1 MKKRLEA
8 RNMKRLISV
17 FLIFYLFFSSSLIA
31 MAKADDGE
39 NLKGEAALAYYTEHL
54 DDPDVD
60 AYEKMGSLY
69 RKGLDLLLTMEY
81 LAVHH

>member
-1 MKKRLEA
+1 
-8 RNMKRLISV
+8 
-17 FLIFYLFFSSSLIA
+17 

-54 DDPDVD
+54 DDPD
-60 AYEKMGSLY
+60 
-69 RKGLDLLLTMEY
+69 MEY

>member
-1 MKKRLEA
+1 
-8 RNMKRLISV
+8 MKRLISV
-17 FLIFYLFFSSSLIA
+17 FLIFYLVFSSSLTA
-31 MAKADDGE
+31 MAEADDGE

-69 RKGLDLLLTMEY
+69 REGLDLLLTMEY